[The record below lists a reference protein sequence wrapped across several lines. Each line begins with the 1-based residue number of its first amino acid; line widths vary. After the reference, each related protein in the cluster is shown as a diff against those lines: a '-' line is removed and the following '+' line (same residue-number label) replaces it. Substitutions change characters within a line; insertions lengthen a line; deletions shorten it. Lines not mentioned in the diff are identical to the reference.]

1 MPPTAPFTMTIIVTI
16 THSCIPAQALYHA
29 MQVARAATSLP
40 CVCAKCSRRLY
51 NHLHNSTTITGIA
64 ITSSVPTQFQ
74 PLFGP
79 SAAPAIAV
87 LHFIGTSPPS
97 PLSPPPPLIPPPP
110 SGESPAFTHACPC
123 IPSASP
129 PPSSHDASSVPSRC
143 GRGSDGFP
151 LLCAASLSHAMRF
164 LSLPPA
170 TTPDAPFLPPSLPHA
185 LSRYLS
191 SLQQPQHSLRLR
203 ALFRSTFLYH
213 ASKAKCLAVP
223 DAVVLL
229 QYAARVVDC
238 SGSLT

>member
-1 MPPTAPFTMTIIVTI
+1 MHPTAPCTI
-16 THSCIPAQALYHA
+16 TISVTVTPQLHPSAGAVPRDAGG
-29 MQVARAATSLP
+29 ATSLP
-40 CVCAKCSRRLY
+40 CVCAKCWRRLNRHRY
-51 NHLHNSTTITGIA
+51 NLTAITATITVIT
-64 ITSSVPTQFQ
+64 ITSSVLTPLQ

-87 LHFIGTSPPS
+87 LHFIGTPS
-97 PLSPPPPLIPPPP
+97 PYPPFPLPPLIPPPQVN
-110 SGESPAFTHACPC
+110 H
-123 IPSASP
+123 
-129 PPSSHDASSVPSRC
+129 PPSPTPALH
-143 GRGSDGFP
+143 
-151 LLCAASLSHAMRF
+151 
-164 LSLPPA
+164 A
-170 TTPDAPFLPPSLPHA
+170 TTPDAEFPPPSLPHA

-238 SGSLT
+238 SGSVA